1 MVLVP
6 REPTP
11 AMIKACLQ
19 AALDFMAET
28 KTTEVHPGQT
38 YPSPSENARRC
49 WRAMVKAAGGA
60 GRKGMSDIVE
70 RLRIC
75 AKFDPDQAE
84 AADEIERLRA
94 ALRGLLEWAGPIAG
108 DTQIVSERAYEEET
122 VAIARAALGE
132 KE

>member
-1 MVLVP
+1 MSDNNGWPDMVLVP

-49 WRAMVKAAGGA
+49 WRAMVQAAG
-60 GRKGMSDIVE
+60 KGE
-70 RLRIC
+70 
-75 AKFDPDQAE
+75 
-84 AADEIERLRA
+84 
-94 ALRGLLEWAGPIAG
+94 G
-108 DTQIVSERAYEEET
+108 YE
-122 VAIARAALGE
+122 
-132 KE
+132 